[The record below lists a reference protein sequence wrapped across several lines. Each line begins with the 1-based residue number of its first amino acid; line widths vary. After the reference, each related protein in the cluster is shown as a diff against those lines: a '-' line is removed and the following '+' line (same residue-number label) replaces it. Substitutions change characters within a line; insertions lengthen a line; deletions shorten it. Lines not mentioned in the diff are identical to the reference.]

1 MKSTNLS
8 IVVATLGNIVA
19 MLCWTYLAL
28 YFGKWWI
35 ASFACLCFTYVKV
48 KNTERSNGDGQ

>member
-1 MKSTNLS
+1 MKSTNLF
-8 IVVATLGNIVA
+8 IVVNTLVNIVV

-35 ASFACLCFTYVKV
+35 ALFACLCFTSVKV
-48 KNTERSNGDGQ
+48 KNTERSNGDE